1 MKFKKAVSIA
11 LAVIAVAS
19 TCVITASA
27 KTARTNTYYVYQEMS
42 YGELTLTSNTLVSLT
57 YCELARAGKIVKA
70 NYVVSANGQLTNLTA
85 RAGGNYDTN
94 SFNPCTDSSSN
105 YAETSVSAQSGVSL
119 KSAKSYHKV
128 RINSYVTWDNA
139 QCVGNTNGYDIPYI
153 VL

>member
-1 MKFKKAVSIA
+1 MKFKKAISVF

-19 TCVITASA
+19 TCIVTASA

-42 YGELTLTSNTLVSLT
+42 YGELTLTSKTLVSLT

-70 NYVVSANGQLTNLTA
+70 NYVATANGKLTSLSA
-85 RAGGNYDTN
+85 QAGGNYNTN
-94 SFNPCTDSSSN
+94 SFNRCTDSSSN
-105 YAETSVSAQSGVSL
+105 YAETSISAQNGVSL

-128 RINSYVTWDNA
+128 RISSYVTWDSA
-139 QCVGNTNGYDIPYI
+139 QCEGNTNGYDIPYI